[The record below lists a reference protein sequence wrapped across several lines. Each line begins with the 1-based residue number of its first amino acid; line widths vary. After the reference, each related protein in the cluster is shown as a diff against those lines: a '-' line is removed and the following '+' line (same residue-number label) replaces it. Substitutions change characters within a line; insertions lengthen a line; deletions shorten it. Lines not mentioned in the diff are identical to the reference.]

1 MVPIESGSLGG
12 AIITNVFAGLSAFA
26 LVTIMSRMVALS
38 LSYRLSRGRAAIP
51 TEYAFFSTNFGCY
64 GACLLLATMLTAGA
78 GLISVKWTVM
88 QAISDGNVCKL
99 QVVITQLGN
108 WSTAYF
114 TVAIAVHTFNSL
126 VLRVRQSGIIC
137 NVTMVVGWV
146 IAFVAGV
153 VPVVIRPSQYGP
165 SLVTCDFLPAFGRTK
180 FLLHV
185 LPILISSILST
196 GMYSVT
202 FLVLRGTL
210 SLKGGI
216 RFTVNPS
223 ERRSTIQTD
232 PSYHHI
238 FERVAGAMIWF
249 PIAYTTLLVP
259 YSILQLLVISGF
271 NVSFGALVFSS
282 VLWFDLGVV
291 NVLLMYNVFR
301 VLEPVIDSSAISKR
315 PEENLL
321 LVYRDSK
328 KPESRQSP
336 DGNCSSISE
345 YGLPNEYGDI
355 IRPGATYKGGPGRPT
370 IPRPNPELPR
380 RPDRRPSVASQ
391 VPSNLAAAGR
401 RGSAHPVRPPRP
413 APQDVEGIALEVPSP
428 IRDQPTPPKDAPQ
441 MIDPA
446 RKWQARL
453 RELRSMS
460 NNDAKPVRPRSMGSD
475 PPSDNFI

>member
-1 MVPIESGSLGG
+1 
-12 AIITNVFAGLSAFA
+12 VFAGLSAFA
-26 LVTIMSRMVALS
+26 LVTIMLRMVALS

-88 QAISDGNVCKL
+88 QAISDGKCYP
-99 QVVITQLGN
+99 VVITQLGN

-146 IAFVAGV
+146 IAFVAGM
-153 VPVVIRPSQYGP
+153 ILFNSKLYGP

-238 FERVAGAMIWF
+238 FERVAGAMIWY
-249 PIAYTTLLVP
+249 AYTTLLVP

-301 VLEPVIDSSAISKR
+301 VLEPV
-315 PEENLL
+315 
-321 LVYRDSK
+321 
-328 KPESRQSP
+328 
-336 DGNCSSISE
+336 
-345 YGLPNEYGDI
+345 
-355 IRPGATYKGGPGRPT
+355 
-370 IPRPNPELPR
+370 
-380 RPDRRPSVASQ
+380 
-391 VPSNLAAAGR
+391 
-401 RGSAHPVRPPRP
+401 
-413 APQDVEGIALEVPSP
+413 
-428 IRDQPTPPKDAPQ
+428 
-441 MIDPA
+441 
-446 RKWQARL
+446 
-453 RELRSMS
+453 
-460 NNDAKPVRPRSMGSD
+460 
-475 PPSDNFI
+475 